1 MRNAGLISGALVLVL
16 PFWAGCKV
24 IDDDDIEP
32 AAVDAGGGV
41 SLSLEAPGLM
51 RLGETSTIRISLA
64 NQADTVVRGV
74 QAVLEVPG
82 WMEPAPPEATG
93 TPVTMTTAPEGGT
106 QLVFQMA
113 DSLAAGESRTLS
125 QRIRTSAPV
134 AGQDPALLFRVV
146 RARLIQPNGA
156 TLAEVESE
164 IQVDTVAAPALAMDG
179 MVSGD
184 ANAAIGTGG
193 VGRFRLG
200 MDSAA
205 LRAAAPG
212 ARDTAWMTEG
222 TRERG
227 MVIPLGGSEM
237 VAVLE
242 AGRLQRLVATGQV
255 PRTADGL
262 GTGSTL
268 GELRRAYGPA
278 CAGIGEGRLAVW
290 FPEPRGVSFGLRA
303 PAANAAAWAAEPA
316 EIPDS
321 VRVATLW
328 VHSGAAACSPRP
340 ATGGEAE
347 STQ

>member
-1 MRNAGLISGALVLVL
+1 MRNTGLFFGVVVLL
-16 PFWAGCKV
+16 GGLAACKV
-24 IDDDDIEP
+24 VDDDDR
-32 AAVDAGGGV
+32 AAAGVDTGGGV

-51 RLGETSTIRISLA
+51 RLGETSTIRISLE

-106 QLVFQMA
+106 QLLFQMA
-113 DSLAAGESRTLS
+113 DSLAPGESRTLS
-125 QRIRTSAPV
+125 QRVRTSAPT

-146 RARLIQPNGA
+146 RARLIQPGGA

-164 IQVDTVAAPALAMDG
+164 IQVDTVAALVGPGDG
-179 MVSGD
+179 VVAGD
-184 ANAAIGTGG
+184 VDAVIGTGG
-193 VGRFRLG
+193 VGRLRLG

-212 ARDTAWMTEG
+212 ARDTAWMWEG

-227 MVIPLGGSEM
+227 MVIPLGGSEI
-237 VAVLE
+237 VGVL
-242 AGRLQRLVATGQV
+242 ADGRLHRLVATGPA

-262 GTGSTL
+262 GTGSTVS
-268 GELRRAYGPA
+268 ELRRAYGPA
-278 CAGIGEGRLAVW
+278 CAGLGEGRLAIW

-303 PAANAAAWAAEPA
+303 PAGNAAAWAADPPQ
-316 EIPDS
+316 IPDS
-321 VRVATLW
+321 IRVASLW
-328 VHSGAAACSPRP
+328 VHGGPAACTPRP
-340 ATGGEAE
+340 AAGGEAE
-347 STQ
+347 GAQ